1 MKINKNILLKYVFYG
16 TCILIFAIT
25 FYAFV
30 NNYQHYRAIR
40 EKTVVSDLDSDY
52 MLYKNNIIKIDSILT
67 NNKQNGELN
76 NVLNKTLLIM
86 KKDGPFKF
94 LPGDSIGYLELY
106 NLNDYFIES
115 VYNDAWISSIRS
127 LINSTEYDEM
137 ISIVINNANYIKK
150 DFLNNSNYFNNYN
163 NKLRN
168 NINDKYHLIL
178 KNYKEFSLIILD
190 ICSKLGDNNV

>member
-1 MKINKNILLKYVFYG
+1 
-16 TCILIFAIT
+16 
-25 FYAFV
+25 
-30 NNYQHYRAIR
+30 
-40 EKTVVSDLDSDY
+40 
-52 MLYKNNIIKIDSILT
+52 
-67 NNKQNGELN
+67 
-76 NVLNKTLLIM
+76 M